1 MASKTIERR
10 FVQGDVEVRV
20 KNGNS
25 YIEGYAA
32 VFDKRSQNLGGFVE
46 VVTRSAFTKT
56 LNEADVRGLYNHD
69 PNMVLGRSR
78 SGTLELVT
86 DTRGLHYRILA
97 PGTTYA
103 NDLLIIMD
111 RGDVDQSSFAFY
123 KIDDRW
129 ALNDQSFPE
138 RSLLE
143 VGLVDVSPVTYP
155 AYLEATSSVTREAA
169 IEGLALRCGLEA
181 CTLVDAEAI
190 KNAIRS
196 GPAYET
202 PSEEDTSKTKATYA
216 ELARAE
222 EARIAEWEKL
232 VF

>member
-10 FVQGDVEVRV
+10 FVQSDVEVRV
-20 KNGNS
+20 KGGKS

-46 VVTRSAFTKT
+46 VVTRSAFSKT

-78 SGTLELVT
+78 SGTLEMST
-86 DTRGLHYRILA
+86 DTKGLHYRILM

-103 NDLLIIMD
+103 NDLLLVME

-129 ALNDQSFPE
+129 ELNDQDFPE

-155 AYLEATSSVTREAA
+155 AYLEASSNVIREAA
-169 IEGLALRCGLEA
+169 VQGLAKRCGLEV
-181 CTLVDAEAI
+181 CTLVDMEAI

-196 GPAYET
+196 GPAYEA
-202 PSEEDTSKTKATYA
+202 PSEEGTPDPKVTYA

-222 EARIAEWEKL
+222 EARIAEWSKL
-232 VF
+232 